1 MHFHQIK
8 FPEEDK
14 VVDILQKMVE
24 NLNLEDKE
32 ETKNL
37 TYDKLIENFKQG
49 KYKKILVLTGAG
61 ISVSAGIPDYWSPK
75 IGLYTTLKERFDLEY
90 PE

>member
-61 ISVSAGIPDYWSPK
+61 ISVSAGIPDY
-75 IGLYTTLKERFDLEY
+75 
-90 PE
+90 